1 MTGNIVVSASAG
13 DSVDLQK
20 VASVDGDVIVD
31 SVGSLISLSGT
42 NVNEI
47 SGSFKL
53 NNLTLLSTLS
63 FPSLS
68 NVGSIDW
75 TSLPALNTLTFTA
88 GVNKADSVTI
98 SDTFLQSLDGID
110 LESVGTMNINNNGR
124 LTTVNLNL
132 KNLTENLS
140 FQANGQKLA
149 VTLDQLVWASNL
161 TIANVTTFSAPSLQV
176 VNGSARFDSNYF
188 TEMSFPNL
196 TKTSSGDISFINNAD
211 LTNLSF
217 ASLESIGGGLTLVN
231 NTAYT
236 NVTGFA
242 VLADVGGAVK
252 LGGSFDA

>member
-1 MTGNIVVSASAG
+1 MTGNIIVSASAG
-13 DSVDLQK
+13 DTVDLQSI
-20 VASVDGDVIVD
+20 ASIDGDLTVD
-31 SVGSLISLSGT
+31 SVGSLISFSGT
-42 NVNEI
+42 DVNEI
-47 SGSFKL
+47 TGTFSL

-63 FPSLS
+63 MASLT
-68 NVGSIDW
+68 NVGTIDW
-75 TSLPALNTLTFTA
+75 TSLPALNSLTFTA

-110 LESVGTMNINNNGR
+110 LETVGTMNINNNNR

-149 VTLDQLVWASNL
+149 VTLDQLIWASNL

-188 TEMSFPNL
+188 TEMSFPNM

-217 ASLESIGGGLTLVN
+217 ASLTDIGGGLTLVN
-231 NTAYT
+231 NTAYS

-252 LGGSFDA
+252 LGGSFEA

>member
-1 MTGNIVVSASAG
+1 MSAAAG
-13 DSVDLQK
+13 DTVDLQSI
-20 VASVDGDVIVD
+20 ASIDGDLTVD

-47 SGSFKL
+47 TGTFSL

-63 FPSLS
+63 MASLTD
-68 NVGSIDW
+68 VGTIDW

-110 LESVGTMNINNNGR
+110 LETVGTMNINNNGR

-149 VTLDQLVWASNL
+149 VTLDQLIWASNL
-161 TIANVTTFSAPSLQV
+161 TIANVTTFSAPSLEV

-188 TEMSFPNL
+188 STVSFPNM
-196 TKTSSGDISFINNAD
+196 TKATSGDISFINNAD
-211 LTNLSF
+211 LTNLTF
-217 ASLESIGGGLTLVN
+217 ASLTNIGGGLTLVN
-231 NTAYT
+231 NTAYS
-236 NVTGFA
+236 NVTGFEL
-242 VLADVGGAVK
+242 LANVGGAVK
-252 LGGSFDA
+252 LGGSFES